1 MEGKRFLLFTVIV
14 ENYGNMKMY
23 KVFLR
28 VILCVAFLSQGVN
41 SAQAQSGDQ
50 ILDGIGETGLIARY
64 VFNEDLKDW
73 SRNNL
78 HAKFQGTEATFV
90 NDNRF
95 GKVLSL
101 SGENNAFV
109 MIPGEA
115 LTDLESLSISGWIYL
130 RSDKPGQRFFD
141 FGKDATKHFFAAPAG
156 TNAQKGFQAMAIGT
170 AGNKTGAVSRVI
182 EANKWVHLT
191 IVIDVPSKSLVTYVD
206 GKPVGEAKDIPRE
219 LTEVFGQQP
228 GEKLLY
234 IGKSLV
240 PGDPNLNALV
250 HDFRIYRIPLSGG
263 QVTGIYN
270 NSRRGQGVNDG
281 TVNTTRRRVED
292 TLPRFSPIEAQLY
305 NAYLVQVS
313 DVAVETE
320 AGNLPRLPSYL
331 SGTYKNEMKGKG
343 PKVRVIW
350 PEPTDNNTVLKP
362 GTYTVTGRVAGTG
375 FQPKAIVTVKAGK
388 KSITPG
394 LKLATFKLNQ
404 VTLKND
410 ANGHETQFVEN
421 RDKFINTLAKTDPN
435 SFLYMFRHAFGQQQP
450 AGATPL
456 GTWDSKETKL
466 RGHGTG
472 HYLSAIAQAY
482 AGTAYDKALQK
493 NFSEKMEYM
502 VNTLYDL
509 SQLSGKA
516 KEADG
521 AHVSDPARIP
531 PGPGKSTYTS
541 ELSDTTIRNDYWN
554 WGTGFISAY
563 PPDQFIM
570 LEKGAKYGGQKN
582 QIWAPYYTLHKILSG
597 LLDVYEVSGN
607 KKALAIA
614 SGMGDWVFARLS
626 KVPTDT
632 LIKMWNTY
640 IAGEFGGMN
649 DAMARMYRITGKQS
663 HLKTAK
669 LFDNIR
675 VFYGDTAHSHG
686 LAKNV
691 DLFRGLHANQHI
703 PQIVGSMEMYRVSNN
718 PEYYK
723 IADNFWYKMVNDYM
737 YSIGGV
743 AGARN
748 PNNAECFLGQPG
760 TLYENGF
767 SAGGQNETCATYNM
781 LKLTSDLFL
790 FDQRA
795 ELMDYYERALY
806 NDILASVA
814 ENSPANTYHVPLRPG
829 SIKQFG
835 NPNMTGFTCCNGTAI
850 ESSTK
855 LQNSIYFRSKNDQA
869 LYVNL
874 YIPSTLEWIER
885 KVTVEQTTNFP
896 NEDNTRLAIKGNGKF
911 DINVRV
917 PGWATKGFFVKIN
930 GKEQKLQAK
939 PGSYLKISRAWKN
952 GDIVELKMPFQF
964 HLDPVMDQQ
973 NIASLFYGPILLA
986 AQEPEARKDWRKITL
1001 DAADISKSIKGDP
1014 QSLEFTIDDVVFKPF
1029 YETYGRH
1036 SVYLDVQLK

>member
-1 MEGKRFLLFTVIV
+1 
-14 ENYGNMKMY
+14 MKMY
-23 KVFLR
+23 KAFFR
-28 VILCVAFLSQGVN
+28 VILLVAVFNMVMSN
-41 SAQAQSGDQ
+41 TYAQSGDQ
-50 ILDGIGETGLIARY
+50 ILDGIGETGMIARY
-64 VFNEDLKDW
+64 VFNGDVKDW

-78 HAKFQGTEATFV
+78 HARFQGDEAKFV

-101 SGENNAFV
+101 SGGNNSFV
-109 MIPGEA
+109 TIPGEA

-130 RSDKPGQRFFD
+130 RSKQPGQRFFD
-141 FGKDATKHFFAAPAG
+141 FGKDATKHFFSAPVG
-156 TNAQKGFQAMAIGT
+156 TKTQEGLHALIT
-170 AGNKTGAVSRVI
+170 AENGNKKGAASPAI
-182 EANKWVHLT
+182 EMNKWVHLT
-191 IVIDVPSKSLVTYVD
+191 IVIDIPSKSITTYVD
-206 GKPVGEAKDIPRE
+206 SKPVSEAKDIALE
-219 LTEVFGQQP
+219 FTDVFGKEA

-234 IGKSLV
+234 IGKSLL
-240 PGDPNLNALV
+240 PGDPNLNAMI
-250 HDFRIYRIPLSGG
+250 HDFRMYRVPLSSR
-263 QVTGIYN
+263 QVAGIFN
-270 NSRRGQGVNDG
+270 NASKGKGVNEG
-281 TVNTTRRRVED
+281 SVNTTVRRVED
-292 TLPRFSPIEAQLY
+292 DLPRFSPTEPQLY
-305 NAYLVQVS
+305 NNYLVRVS
-313 DVAVETE
+313 DAEVETQV
-320 AGNLPRLPSYL
+320 GNLPRLPSYVQ
-331 SGTYKNEMKGKG
+331 GTYRDEMKDKG
-343 PKVRVIW
+343 PKVRVVW
-350 PEPTDNNTVLKP
+350 PAATDNSAVLNP
-362 GTYTVTGRVAGTG
+362 GSYTITGRVAGTD
-375 FQPKAIVTVKAGK
+375 FKPKAFVTIKAIK
-388 KSITPG
+388 KSNTPG
-394 LKLATFKLNQ
+394 IKLAVFHLDQ
-404 VTLKND
+404 VSLKND
-410 ANGHETQFVEN
+410 AHGHENQFVEN

-435 SFLYMFRHAFGQQQP
+435 SFLYMFRHAFGKQQP
-450 AGATPL
+450 EGAKPL
-456 GTWDSKETKL
+456 GAWDSKDTKL

-482 AGTAYDKALQK
+482 AGTGYDKTLQA
-493 NFSEKMEYM
+493 NFSAKMDYM
-502 VNTLYDL
+502 INALYDL

-516 KEADG
+516 KEAGG
-521 AHVSDPARIP
+521 AHVSDPAAVPR
-531 PGPGKSTYTS
+531 GAGKTVYDSD
-541 ELSDTTIRNDYWN
+541 LSDEGIRNDYWN

-570 LEKGAKYGGQKN
+570 LENGAKYGGQKT
-582 QIWAPYYTLHKILSG
+582 QIWAPYYTLHKILAG
-597 LLDVYEVSGN
+597 LMDVYEVSGN

-614 SGMGDWVFARLS
+614 SGMGDWVYARLS

-649 DAMARMYRITGKQS
+649 EAMARMYRMTGKPE
-663 HLKTAK
+663 HLKTAR

-675 VFYGDTAHSHG
+675 VFFGDTAHSHG

-703 PQIVGSMEMYRVSNN
+703 PQIIGSVEMYRVSNN

-723 IADNFWYKMVNDYM
+723 VADNFWYKMVNDYM
-737 YSIGGV
+737 YSIGGI

-748 PNNAECFLGQPG
+748 PNNAECFIGQPG

-767 SAGGQNETCATYNM
+767 AAGGQNETCGTYNM

-790 FDQRA
+790 FDQRG

-814 ENSPANTYHVPLRPG
+814 ENTPANTYHIPLRPG

-855 LQNSIYFRSKNDQA
+855 LQNSIYFKSKDDKA

-874 YIPSTLEWIER
+874 FIPSTLEWTER

-896 NEDNTRLAIKGNGKF
+896 NEDNTRLTIKGNGKF
-911 DINVRV
+911 DVNVRV

-930 GKEQKLQAK
+930 GKEQKLQAI
-939 PGSYLKISRAWKN
+939 PGSYLKISRAWKD
-952 GDIVELKMPFQF
+952 GDMIELQMPFQF

-986 AQEPEARKDWRKITL
+986 AQEPEARKEWRKITL
-1001 DAADISKSIKGDP
+1001 DAQDISKSIKGDP
-1014 QSLEFTIDDVVFKPF
+1014 QKLQFTIDDVVFKPF

-1036 SVYLDVQLK
+1036 SVYLDVTLK